1 MLCTGAGAEVTAW
14 WSARSW
20 WGRSRGPRQA
30 RRGTSFHPPA
40 AAGQW
45 CHLCWTWGPRVP
57 CPRSCITLWHMVTEV
72 FPEEKRGV
80 SIKELSQNVWKLNCF
95 TVVVNTS
102 RSNTH
107 FVLGRQTH
115 IKNCVC
121 VCVTKSKQNHVTRGK
136 NSRPLLA
143 PRQHSV
149 PKANLVRLPPHSRF
163 LRTWK
168 YR

>member
-20 WGRSRGPRQA
+20 WGRSRGPRQP

-72 FPEEKRGV
+72 FPEGKRGV

-95 TVVVNTS
+95 TVVVNKS

-121 VCVTKSKQNHVTRGK
+121 VCVSPRANKIMSHEERTADHSWPRGVQV
-136 NSRPLLA
+136 PLSLA
-143 PRQHSV
+143 CWH
-149 PKANLVRLPPHSRF
+149 KI
-163 LRTWK
+163 
-168 YR
+168 